1 MERKDYANKF
11 QEIKSDILNEIRE
24 LIPEDSAHHFSEKF
38 YVHYIEGEVATTE
51 ICSAIEV
58 WHGGMVV
65 FIVHRDTT
73 AKDEVIEGESVFMY
87 DPESFLDI
95 LEHLKKDIREKKLSH
110 LRDIVKKHGGKIDFD
125 GSFSINIDERDESAN
140 VCGIA
145 EGCCLMGLGLT
156 SDGTLAVH
164 NTFCEDEFINEESSL
179 LSEDLDK
186 LIAYVKHKVQ
196 KTFNVTISERRSRK
210 VEIVA
215 ETWEDAVEKAKKL
228 LETKPLNSDD
238 SDGFEY
244 Y

>member
-11 QEIKSDILNEIRE
+11 QEIKNDILKEIRE

-95 LEHLKKDIREKKLSH
+95 LEHLKKDIREKKLSL
-110 LRDIVKKHGGKIDFD
+110 LRELVNGNNGSIEFD
-125 GSFSINIDERDESAN
+125 GTFDFIIHNSGDDYICQLTGLRIGRGGSIEIDN
-140 VCGIA
+140 TC
-145 EGCCLMGLGLT
+145 
-156 SDGTLAVH
+156 DGDKFT
-164 NTFCEDEFINEESSL
+164 NPENEL
-179 LSEDLDK
+179 PFHQLDK

-215 ETWEDAVEKAKKL
+215 ETWEDAVEQAKKL
-228 LETKPLNSDD
+228 LEAEPLNSED
-238 SDGFEY
+238 SDGIEY

>member
-11 QEIKSDILNEIRE
+11 QEIKSDILKEIRE

-95 LEHLKKDIREKKLSH
+95 LEHLKKDIREKKLSL
-110 LRDIVKKHGGKIDFD
+110 LRELVNGNNGSIEFD
-125 GSFSINIDERDESAN
+125 GTFDFIIHNSGDDYICQLTGLRIGRGGSIEIDN
-140 VCGIA
+140 TC
-145 EGCCLMGLGLT
+145 
-156 SDGTLAVH
+156 DGDKFT
-164 NTFCEDEFINEESSL
+164 NPENEL
-179 LSEDLDK
+179 PFHQLDK

-215 ETWEDAVEKAKKL
+215 ETWEDAVEQAKKL
-228 LETKPLNSDD
+228 LEAEPLNSED
-238 SDGFEY
+238 SDGIEY